1 MPVPILAT
9 KLYIPPPRPNIVLRP
24 RLIER
29 LNESLS
35 SGCKLTLLSASAG
48 FGKTTLVS
56 EWIDHSE
63 KRVAWLSL
71 DEGDNDLSR
80 FLTYLIATLQ
90 TIAPDIGKGAAA
102 AIQSPQ
108 PSPAETTLT
117 TLLNEIAAFLD
128 SFILV
133 LDDYHL
139 IDSQPVDQALIF
151 LVENRPPQMHLVI
164 ASREDPNFPLAR
176 LRARGQLIE
185 LRAADL
191 RFTPAEAT
199 EFLNPIMGLNLSVED
214 VAALEARTEG
224 WIAGLQLAALS
235 MQGQPDPT
243 KFIQSF
249 AGSHRFVMDYLVE
262 EVLRQQTANIQIFL
276 LHTSILDRMCGPL
289 CDAVLGSPTASGQ
302 ETLEF
307 LEHANLFIVP
317 LDNER
322 RWYRYHH
329 LFGELLRHRLGQIL
343 APGDMAE
350 LHIRASQ
357 WYEDNS
363 LAFEAFRHATAAND
377 VERAERLV
385 ESEAI
390 GLHFRSVAMPVL
402 DWLTSLPKPVLDTRP
417 RLWVR
422 SATLALMVGQT
433 TGFEEKLQATEAVF
447 AAQTAS
453 QDAEPD
459 DQTRDLIGQIAC
471 ARATLALF
479 RYDPDAMI
487 VQARRALEFLYP
499 ENLTYRFTANWAL
512 TTALMFRG
520 DRAGAAQACQECID
534 ISQKSGHVFSKI
546 LAANNMGALWEME
559 NQLFQAAEIYRQAL
573 RLFGDHPQPN
583 ASIALLGL
591 ARICYE
597 WNDLNAA
604 EQYGQQSLE
613 LFQQFDRAIDR
624 FIVSEVFLARVKLAR
639 GDVEGAAS
647 QLAQAEQ
654 SARQKNFLLRLPE
667 IAAVKV
673 SVLLRQGQVAAAA
686 QLVQQHD
693 LPLCQAR
700 VLIAQGE
707 PSAALAMLELLRQE
721 MEEKGWADELL
732 KVMVLQTIALY
743 AHGEKKKAVQVLG
756 EVLALTETNGFI
768 RLFIDEGELMA
779 ELLSAAAAL
788 GFSPDYANKLLA
800 AYEVE
805 MKGEQPTSTIPDP
818 SFLIEPLSP
827 RELEIL
833 RLIAQGLSNTE
844 ISRRL
849 FLTLNTI
856 KGHNWHIFS
865 KLQAQNR
872 TEAVARARELGLL

>member
-433 TGFEEKLQATEAVF
+433 TGVEEKLQATEAVF

-667 IAAVKV
+667 IAALKV

>member
-249 AGSHRFVMDYLVE
+249 AGSPRFVMDYLVE

-433 TGFEEKLQATEAVF
+433 TGVEEKLQATEAVF

-667 IAAVKV
+667 IAALKV

>member
-1 MPVPILAT
+1 M
-9 KLYIPPPRPNIVLRP
+9 
-24 RLIER
+24 IER

-433 TGFEEKLQATEAVF
+433 TGVEEKLQATEAVF

-667 IAAVKV
+667 IAALKV

>member
-433 TGFEEKLQATEAVF
+433 TGVEEKLQATEAVF

>member
-1 MPVPILAT
+1 
-9 KLYIPPPRPNIVLRP
+9 
-24 RLIER
+24 LIER

-80 FLTYLIATLQ
+80 FLTYLIAALQ
-90 TIAPDIGKGAAA
+90 TMAPDIGKGAAA

-191 RFTPAEAT
+191 RFTPAEAP

-433 TGFEEKLQATEAVF
+433 TGVEEKLQATEAVF

>member
-1 MPVPILAT
+1 
-9 KLYIPPPRPNIVLRP
+9 
-24 RLIER
+24 LIER

-433 TGFEEKLQATEAVF
+433 TGVEEKLQATEAVF

-667 IAAVKV
+667 IAALKV